1 MRDFIKN
8 EFMYK
13 QQAESRLKRLARN
26 LRRDQTSAE
35 KILWFHLR
43 DRKFQNLKFRRQF
56 AIGNYIVDFCCLE
69 KKLIIELDGMFHADQ
84 YHQDITRES
93 DLVKQG
99 YIVIRF
105 WNGEVT
111 KNLDGIL
118 LEIQK
123 HVS

>member
-1 MRDFIKN
+1 
-8 EFMYK
+8 MYK

-26 LRRDQTSAE
+26 LRRNQTSAE

-56 AIGNYIVDFCCLE
+56 AIGKYIVDFCCLE

-84 YHQDITRES
+84 YHQDTIRES

-105 WNGEVT
+105 WNEEVT